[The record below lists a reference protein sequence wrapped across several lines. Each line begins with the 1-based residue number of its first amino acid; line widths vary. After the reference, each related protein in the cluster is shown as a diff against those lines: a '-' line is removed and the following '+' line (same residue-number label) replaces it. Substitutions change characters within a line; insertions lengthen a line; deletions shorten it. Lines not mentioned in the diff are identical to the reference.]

1 MIIFVL
7 LPKMMIV
14 TRGHNATVN
23 KIIVLLSP
31 RVLLLVRRAYFQR
44 RNLKHRC
51 NKKKEVNKIPV
62 VLAELAT
69 MKWQFEDA

>member
-31 RVLLLVRRAYFQR
+31 RVLLLLEEPIFREGTSNTAVI
-44 RNLKHRC
+44 
-51 NKKKEVNKIPV
+51 KKKKLTKNR
-62 VLAELAT
+62 LY
-69 MKWQFEDA
+69 